1 MYLVG
6 EAHPLKTESQILL
19 ERLVAAGQRLVID
32 AEVLQEILH
41 RYTSIRR
48 RESIGPAFRVVLDIV
63 DEVFAVQKRTLCGL
77 VKSPRARADVGA
89 RCRSYRRYGA
99 SRDSVNPDL

>member
-1 MYLVG
+1 
-6 EAHPLKTESQILL
+6 
-19 ERLVAAGQRLVID
+19 VID

-63 DEVFAVQKRTLCGL
+63 DEVFAVQKEDILRASEIAQ
-77 VKSPRARADVGA
+77 SPR
-89 RCRSYRRYGA
+89 
-99 SRDSVNPDL
+99 